1 MWARPVGAQLLMIA
15 ESKAWLKPPVHL
27 SGVFWHPMC
36 VRTRHKTRHTGHET
50 GDMRRLRLWVG
61 ALAIGAGTPWAAGCA
76 HAAQASGTVA
86 PLTAIGLRVRNDNF
100 LDVDVYAISEGL
112 ATRLGTVTGN
122 SRRNFVL
129 DASMADGQDFRI
141 VATPVGGNGRA
152 STGTLAVSPGQ
163 LIDFTVGSTLRNSSV
178 VIR

>member
-1 MWARPVGAQLLMIA
+1 MGEGMRQLRVWTLMMAVAATLPMAGA
-15 ESKAWLKPPVHL
+15 
-27 SGVFWHPMC
+27 
-36 VRTRHKTRHTGHET
+36 
-50 GDMRRLRLWVG
+50 
-61 ALAIGAGTPWAAGCA
+61 CA
-76 HAAQASGTVA
+76 HPAQASGDVA
-86 PLTAIGLRVRNDNF
+86 PITAIGLRVRNDNF
-100 LDVDVYAISEGL
+100 LDMDVYAISEGL

-122 SRRNFVL
+122 SRHNFVL

-152 STGTLAVSPGQ
+152 TTGNIAVSPGQ